1 MSVATTDLTKGI
13 RVDQA
18 TQKGSVNDVIARI
31 AGKKGSYAIQV
42 FSRIKQQYT
51 GIIPKCDRLKI
62 NGKGNITPVAD
73 AATLI
78 ELAWLCPGHAAAAFR
93 RKGAE
98 SVCRMLGGDLSLV
111 DEIQRRHAQ
120 VAGTAEESFL
130 LTSTQ
135 GATQTAVQG
144 LPYTLEHLQQMQA
157 AAEAIVA
164 SKDSLQQSSVVL
176 HEFPISKYSQYIDLR
191 GKEVHLKEKDLDID
205 CRRFGLRQQEDEH
218 GLRMDRERAE
228 LQDRSAKRMR
238 FNAGTE
244 DGVTFRCLL
253 AKAAEGVGDAKGFEE
268 KARQLSLGLEVYNAF
283 KDHITGSHKTLQYDP
298 AAADAIAKFI
308 TESVKAGSNNAA
320 TKDLRSYFNALPR
333 ESVDTGNL
341 YSP

>member
-1 MSVATTDLTKGI
+1 MSVATTDLIKSI

-18 TQKGSVNDVIARI
+18 TQKGSVYDVICMVAKTTR
-31 AGKKGSYAIQV
+31 SYAV
-42 FSRIKQQYT
+42 RVLSRLQESHPENMT
-51 GIIPKCDRLKI
+51 KCHTLKI
-62 NGKGNITPVAD
+62 DGKGRATPVAD
-73 AATLI
+73 AATLVEI
-78 ELAWLCPGHAAAAFR
+78 AWLCPGHAAAAFR

-144 LPYTLEHLQQMQA
+144 LPYTLEQLQQMQA

-164 SKDSLQQSSVVL
+164 SKDALQQSSVVL

-238 FNAGTE
+238 LTSTCCWSRPRRRAM
-244 DGVTFRCLL
+244 
-253 AKAAEGVGDAKGFEE
+253 
-268 KARQLSLGLEVYNAF
+268 
-283 KDHITGSHKTLQYDP
+283 
-298 AAADAIAKFI
+298 
-308 TESVKAGSNNAA
+308 TES
-320 TKDLRSYFNALPR
+320 
-333 ESVDTGNL
+333 
-341 YSP
+341 

>member
-1 MSVATTDLTKGI
+1 MSVAADLTKGI

-18 TQKGSVNDVIARI
+18 TQKGSVYDVVHIICNRP
-31 AGKKGSYAIQV
+31 GNYASQT
-42 FSRIKQQYT
+42 FSRLERAHPELT
-51 GIIPKCDRLKI
+51 PKWCKLKI
-62 NGKGNITPVAD
+62 DGKGRATPAAD
-73 AATLI
+73 AATLVEI
-78 ELAWLCPGHAAAAFR
+78 AWLCPGHAAAAFR

-98 SVCRMLGGDLSLV
+98 SVCRMLGGDLSMV

-144 LPYTLEHLQQMQA
+144 LPYTLDQLQQMQA

-164 SKDSLQQSSVVL
+164 SKDALQQSSVVL

-191 GKEVHLKEKDLDID
+191 GKEVQLKEKDLDID
-205 CRRFGLRQQEDEH
+205 CRRFGLKQHEH
-218 GLRMDRERAE
+218 GLRMDRERAGR
-228 LQDRSAKRMR
+228 QDRSAKRTR

-244 DGVTFRCLL
+244 DGITFRCLL
-253 AKAAEGVGDAKGFEE
+253 AKAAEGLGDAKGFEE
-268 KARQLSLGLEVYNAF
+268 KARQLSLGLEVYKAF
-283 KDHITGSHKTLQYDP
+283 KDHITGSHKPLQYDT

-320 TKDLRSYFNALPR
+320 TKALRSYFNALPR
-333 ESVDTGNL
+333 ESVDAGDL